1 MAAGMIRPYD
11 SKVNAI
17 SRLID
22 TAIVVITFVALM
34 AIFQM
39 SWSDEH
45 AIWTLFLSVVFFSFF
60 AESQDTYRS
69 WRGVSVRQE
78 VGAVF
83 WSWFGS
89 VLALIVINV
98 TVFDLDKKD
107 YWFALAWFVI
117 TPLELISWH
126 VIIRLI
132 LSWLRRQGMNTRHV
146 AIVGQRAVS
155 RRLEQALLQMDWSG
169 YRLVGYYDDR
179 QMQRP
184 TDEPPE
190 PSARIKGNIEQM
202 IDQCKKAE
210 IDTVFIALPMSA
222 EHRIKDIARKLSDT
236 TASVYVVPDLF
247 TFNLLNA
254 RWVDYQGTTAIAI
267 YETPYAGLDSFI
279 KRAEDVVL
287 SLVILNLVAIPMMI
301 IAAVIRFTSKG
312 PVLFKQTRYGMN
324 GEKIRVWKFRTMT
337 VAEDG
342 DTVAQATVGDR
353 RITSVGGFLRR
364 NSLDELP
371 QFFNALTGA
380 MSVVGPRPHAVAH
393 NEQYRSLIQGYMLRH
408 KVKPGIT
415 GLAQINGFRGET
427 DTLDKMEGRVHL
439 DLRYIQNWS
448 ILLDLKIVFLTVFN
462 VFNHKHAY

>member
-1 MAAGMIRPYD
+1 MVAGMIRPYD

-22 TAIVVITFVALM
+22 SAIIVITFVALM
-34 AIFQM
+34 AMFQLP
-39 SWSDEH
+39 WTEP
-45 AIWTLFLSVVFFSFF
+45 AIWTLFFSVVFFSFF

-69 WRGVSVRQE
+69 WRGVSIHQE
-78 VGAVF
+78 VSAVF
-83 WSWFGS
+83 WSWMGS
-89 VLALIVINV
+89 VMALSVLNYLL
-98 TVFDLDKKD
+98 FDFDTSI

-126 VIIRLI
+126 VIIRLM
-132 LSWLRRQGMNTRHV
+132 LSWLRRQGMNTRRV
-146 AIVGQRAVS
+146 AIIGQRAIS
-155 RRLEQALLQMDWSG
+155 RRLEQALKQMDWSG
-169 YRLVGYYDDR
+169 YRLEGYYDDR
-179 QMQRP
+179 NEQRLS
-184 TDEPPE
+184 DE
-190 PSARIKGNIEQM
+190 SQQASSHLKGNIPTL
-202 IDQCKKAE
+202 INQCRAAE

-222 EHRIKDIARKLSDT
+222 EHRIKDIARQLSDT

-247 TFNLLNA
+247 TFNLLNS

-279 KRAEDVVL
+279 KRTEDIVL
-287 SLVILNLVAIPMMI
+287 SLVILNIVAIPMVI
-301 IAAVIRFTSKG
+301 IAVVIRFTSKG

-324 GEKIRVWKFRTMT
+324 GEKIRVWKFRTMS

-342 DTVAQATVGDR
+342 TKVTQATLGDQ
-353 RITSVGGFLRR
+353 RITPVGGFLRR

-371 QFFNALTGA
+371 QFFNALTGS

-393 NEQYRSLIQGYMLRH
+393 NEQYRALIQGYMLRH

-427 DTLDKMEGRVHL
+427 DTLDKMEGRVSM
-439 DLRYIQNWS
+439 DLRYIQTWS
-448 ILLDLKIVFLTVFN
+448 VLLDLKIVFHTVFN
-462 VFNHKHAY
+462 VFGQKNAY

>member
-22 TAIVVITFVALM
+22 TAIIVVTFVALM
-34 AIFQM
+34 AVFQM
-39 SWSDEH
+39 TWTEH
-45 AIWTLFLSVVFFSFF
+45 AIWTLFFSVVFFSFI

-69 WRGVSVRQE
+69 WRGVSIQQE

-89 VLALIVINV
+89 VLALILFNYAL
-98 TVFDLDKKD
+98 FDIGRKEYL
-107 YWFALAWFVI
+107 FGLVWFVI

-132 LSWLRRQGMNTRHV
+132 LRWLRSHGMNTRQV
-146 AIVGQRAVS
+146 AIVGQRAIS
-155 RRLEQALLQMDWSG
+155 RQLEEALQEMDWSG

-179 QMQRP
+179 NQKRATADAP
-184 TDEPPE
+184 KPCAD
-190 PSARIKGNIEQM
+190 IKGNIDQM
-202 IDQCKKAE
+202 IAQCKKSE
-210 IDTVFIALPMSA
+210 IDTVFIALPMAA
-222 EHRIKDIARKLSDT
+222 EHRIKDIAHKLSDT

-247 TFNLLNA
+247 TFKLLNS
-254 RWVDYQGTTAIAI
+254 RWVDYQGTTAISI

-279 KRAEDVVL
+279 KRAEDIVL
-287 SLVILNLVAIPMMI
+287 SLMILNVVAIPMLI
-301 IAAVIRFTSKG
+301 IAMVVRFTSKG

-342 DTVAQATVGDR
+342 DSVAQATVGDK
-353 RITSVGGFLRR
+353 RITPVGGFLRR

-371 QFFNALTGA
+371 QFFNALTGG

-427 DTLDKMEGRVHL
+427 DTIDKMEGRINL
-439 DLRYIQNWS
+439 DLRYIQTWS
-448 ILLDLKIVFLTVFN
+448 VLLDLKIVFLTVFN